1 MTVVIESLFEQADA
15 YSRGGI
21 NTLAGGKFHRDTGE
35 KQKVN
40 ARTVA
45 RLRTHL
51 TGVLGASLERAA
63 TEAQR
68 RKAARGRREKNG
80 GGSRRGRSR
89 RAC

>member
-1 MTVVIESLFEQADA
+1 MAVVIESLFERADA
-15 YSRGGI
+15 YSRGFI
-21 NTLAGGKFHRDTGE
+21 NILAGGKFHRDTEE

-51 TGVLGASLERAA
+51 TGVLGASLKRAVA
-63 TEAQR
+63 GAQR
-68 RKAARGRREKNG
+68 RKAARGREKKG
-80 GGSRRGRSR
+80 GGLRRGRSW